1 MCSGK
6 NVDIPMTDM
15 KNDGDKQEVVTEYRY
30 IKRKGGC
37 LFLQLIEFQSNI
49 TGMFV

>member
-1 MCSGK
+1 MCSGF
-6 NVDIPMTDM
+6 NVNIKVTDM

-30 IKRKGGC
+30 MKQKGGC